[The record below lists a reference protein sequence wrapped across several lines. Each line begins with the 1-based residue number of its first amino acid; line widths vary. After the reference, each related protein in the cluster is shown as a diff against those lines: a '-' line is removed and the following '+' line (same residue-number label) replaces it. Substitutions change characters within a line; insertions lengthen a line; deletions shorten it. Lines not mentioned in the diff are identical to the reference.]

1 MEEHEKIELRSEE
14 VQEILGTPPGSI
26 VRWGTTVAFLS
37 VTLMALVSYWIK
49 YPDKVRAPITL
60 TTSSPP
66 FNLIATTNGYISEL
80 KVGHKED
87 VKQGQILVVTKSTAD
102 YEDILLLDSMI
113 YDLQY
118 YDEQELLKFSPPV
131 VLELGDIQ
139 KDYSVFTQNFED
151 WKYVK
156 TNGFEGI
163 STGQLH
169 QQIRNLR
176 NGIQNDKDKIV
187 NTKTELE
194 IVENKFERFRK
205 GFLEGAISR
214 SKLEDTKQEVFNLQR
229 RLKAVSYTHL
239 TLPTKA

>member
-87 VKQGQILVVTKSTAD
+87 VKQGQILVVTKSC
-102 YEDILLLDSMI
+102 LL
-113 YDLQY
+113 YT
-118 YDEQELLKFSPPV
+118 SPSPRDAT
-131 VLELGDIQ
+131 L
-139 KDYSVFTQNFED
+139 
-151 WKYVK
+151 
-156 TNGFEGI
+156 
-163 STGQLH
+163 
-169 QQIRNLR
+169 
-176 NGIQNDKDKIV
+176 
-187 NTKTELE
+187 
-194 IVENKFERFRK
+194 
-205 GFLEGAISR
+205 SR
-214 SKLEDTKQEVFNLQR
+214 MPSS
-229 RLKAVSYTHL
+229 A
-239 TLPTKA
+239 